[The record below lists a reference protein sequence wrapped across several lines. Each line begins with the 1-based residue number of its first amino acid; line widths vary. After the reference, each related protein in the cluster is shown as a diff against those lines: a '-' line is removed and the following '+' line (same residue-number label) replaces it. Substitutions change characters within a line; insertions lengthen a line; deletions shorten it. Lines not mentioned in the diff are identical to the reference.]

1 MILSALNE
9 YYQRLAERDEVPQ
22 YGFSR
27 EKISYVIVLNE
38 EGDIKDVADIRRTS
52 GKKATPEYIDVPLPP
67 KRAANIEP
75 CFLWDKS
82 SYVLGVSAKKSER
95 TTKEHD
101 AFKELHRRL
110 LAGSDD
116 IGLKA
121 VLNFLKSWSSDQ
133 FLPPYFKEEMLD
145 ANFVFQVDGVRQY
158 VHESLGAHSIWVH
171 AYNTSGGTEGHCQV
185 TGEYG
190 LLARLH
196 PAIKG
201 VNGAQSSGASIAS
214 FNGDAYLSYCGT
226 LQKLKSNKTENDTGV
241 NARIS
246 ISAAFSYT
254 TVLNHLL
261 RRDEKN
267 RQRLQIG
274 DASVVFW
281 ALSENA
287 CAAVAAE
294 NAFALLLSPPSD
306 DSQETA
312 KLQSILEKIAQ
323 GRPLSDVNPEL
334 DESTRFY
341 VLGLAPNASR
351 LSIRFWHTGTL
362 GVFARRM
369 AEHYQDLD
377 IHPRPWKTEPAMWRL
392 LKALAV
398 LGKTEN
404 IPSKLAGEMTR
415 AILNGSRY
423 PRSLLTSAL
432 MRMRADGDVSGLRVA
447 LCKAVISREYRLN
460 ANRSQTEEVPVSLDT
475 ENSNPGYRLGR
486 LFAVLEKI
494 QRSALGEKLNA
505 TIRDRYFGA
514 ASSAPG
520 SIFPLLLRNA
530 QHHLSKIRKEKVG
543 LAKALERDVSEIIE
557 GLGSSFPRSLRL
569 DDQGCFAIGYYHQ
582 SYSRLNQ
589 KESSETEAS
598 HDEGERA

>member
-9 YYQRLAERDEVPQ
+9 YYQRLAECDEVPQ

-27 EKISYVIVLNE
+27 EKVSYVIVLNE

-52 GKKATPEYIDVPLPP
+52 GKKATPVSIEVPSPP
-67 KRAANIEP
+67 KRASNIEP
-75 CFLWDKS
+75 CFLWDKT
-82 SYVLGVSAKKSER
+82 SYVLGVSAKGSDR
-95 TTKEHD
+95 MAREHE
-101 AFKELHRRL
+101 AFKSTHFRL
-110 LAGSDD
+110 LAGSEDP
-116 IGLKA
+116 GLKA
-121 VLNFLKSWSSDQ
+121 VNLFLKNWSPDQ
-133 FLPPYFKEEMLD
+133 FCPPHFKEEMRD
-145 ANFVFQVDGVRQY
+145 ANFAFQLDGHKQY
-158 VHESLGAHSIWVH
+158 VHERTAARDLMSKVKKNDDA
-171 AYNTSGGTEGHCQV
+171 TEGRCLV
-185 TGEYG
+185 TGVYG
-190 LLARLH
+190 PLARLH

-201 VNGAQSSGASIAS
+201 VNGAQSSGASIVS
-214 FNGDAYLSYCGT
+214 FNLDAFTSYS
-226 LQKLKSNKTENDTGV
+226 KSQGENAPV
-241 NARIS
+241 S
-246 ISAAFSYT
+246 EQAAFAYT

-261 RRDEKN
+261 RRDEQN

-281 ALSENA
+281 ALSENVG
-287 CAAVAAE
+287 AAMAAE
-294 NAFALLLSPPSD
+294 NAFALLLDPPTD
-306 DSQETA
+306 DGQETA
-312 KLQSILEKIAQ
+312 KLHSILEKIAQ
-323 GRPLSDVNPEL
+323 GRPLSDVNPDL

-423 PRSLLTSAL
+423 PRSLLTGAL

-543 LAKALERDVSEIIE
+543 LAKALERDVSEIID

-582 SYSRLNQ
+582 SHSRLNQ
-589 KESSETEAS
+589 KDSGEIEAS
-598 HDEGERA
+598 HNEGEIA